1 MPEIS
6 DQLLRVAVAKSFS
19 EIKADLP
26 ANVSEKAYV
35 EAVVVAL
42 QQGRMSVQIGNLLV
56 ELASLSGVRP
66 GDSFPALLVK
76 QDGDLSLVTKM
87 PRFANLNGLPLKV
100 IGEVA
105 AFKENTDAPTVIFR
119 SPVEGK
125 DMSSVLRGVNWGNF
139 EIQSIDGQGKM
150 QLVSGSAEFKG
161 FSDDLLLAPGTKGR
175 IELQS
180 IDKQEVVF
188 KLSPGVTDDAI
199 VHDIAQKTGLKA
211 DAVLKEVISSLIA
224 KSVPLNVE
232 TIAGMVEALRPLL
245 GAAGDVGNGME
256 VRHLAAAMAT
266 MKKADL
272 PIDAAFIKDL
282 SELLKNPMLLGQ
294 RLSELG
300 MEVAK
305 NASALFFAGN
315 IDKNI
320 ASLQE
325 FFLLH
330 GGTITP
336 KASKEGAMEIESFVK
351 DFFMSGE
358 NKNSADNAA
367 ILKQL
372 LLKLPQ
378 TEAMS
383 LQRITPDEEK
393 IRELLPLATSLI
405 GAGHAQMAGVDEN
418 GVNFLNFSLPLASRE
433 QGMPNSIRI
442 EYKDENGT
450 NKIDWQNCK
459 IILKMKTRN
468 LSELQIDLEF
478 RKGVLSC
485 QVGAIEEYGMRRIAA
500 TKDELRDSLESAGF
514 NVGMIL
520 TRLLRKLP
528 EVNELPLNNRSFGF
542 DFKV

>member
-6 DQLLRVAVAKSFS
+6 DQLLRATIAKNFS

-26 ANVSEKAYV
+26 ANVSQKAYV

-42 QQGRMSVQIGNLLV
+42 QQGRMSVKFGDLLV
-56 ELASLSGVRP
+56 ELASLAGVRP
-66 GDSFPALLVK
+66 GDSFPALMIE
-76 QDGDLSLVTKM
+76 QNGDLSLMTKT
-87 PRFANLNGLPLKV
+87 PRFANINGLPL
-100 IGEVA
+100 EVTGKIA
-105 AFKENTDAPTVIFR
+105 AFKENDNGPTILLR
-119 SPVEGK
+119 CPIEGK
-125 DMSSVLRGVNWGNF
+125 DITNALRGVNWGNF

-150 QLVSGSAEFKG
+150 QLVSGDAVFEG
-161 FSDDLLLAPGTKGR
+161 HSDDYLLVPGTKGR

-180 IDKQEVVF
+180 IDKQEVIF

-199 VHDIAQKTGLKA
+199 VREISQKTGLKA
-211 DAVLKEVISSLIA
+211 DLVLKEVVSALIA
-224 KSVPLNVE
+224 KGVPLHSE
-232 TIAGMVEALRPLL
+232 TIVGMVEKLSLL
-245 GAAGDVGNGME
+245 METKVDIGNAAE

-266 MKKADL
+266 MQKANL
-272 PIDAAFIKDL
+272 PIDDAFVRDLGAFLKD
-282 SELLKNPMLLGQ
+282 PMLLGQ

-315 IDKNI
+315 VDQKLAN
-320 ASLQE
+320 LQE
-325 FFLLH
+325 LFLLH

-336 KASKEGAMEIESFVK
+336 TASKEGALEIESFVK

-378 TEAMS
+378 SDAMS
-383 LQRITPDEEK
+383 LQIITPDEEK

-405 GAGHAQMAGVDEN
+405 GASHAQMAGVDEN
-418 GVNFLNFSLPLASRE
+418 GVNFLSFSLPMASRE
-433 QGMPNSIRI
+433 QGLPNSIRI
-442 EYKDENGT
+442 EYKDENGK

-485 QVGAIEEYGMRRIAA
+485 QVAAIEEYGMRRISA
-500 TKDELRDSLESAGF
+500 TKEELRDSLESAGF
-514 NVGMIL
+514 TVGMIL

-528 EVNELPLNNRSFGF
+528 EENGSQLNNRSFGF